1 MNTKVLVAFLILA
14 STVFTSFGQKKGK
27 ELLDSMLGKL
37 PVAKEDTN
45 KVKLLTQIGQKYTRS
60 NPHEGVKYLMEA
72 IKLAK
77 KITYRDGIS
86 NGYYRL
92 GNLYSFALIKPDSA
106 LYCYEEALK
115 IEREKGDKEGIAS
128 LLTNM
133 GGVYN
138 GLSNFPKGLELLFQG
153 LKLFEENGNKH
164 GQANCYIN
172 IANVFLEKKEYDNSL
187 LYYQKALQLYTSTK
201 NDMGIALAVGNMG
214 DIYFL
219 KNDYAKAKTH
229 VEKAMKI
236 YQEIGDSAGL
246 ERNISNMGA
255 IFLKQKNYKLAL
267 EKIYHGLEIAQ
278 KNDYY
283 DAIGYEQALLAETY
297 LVIASDA
304 AGNATIPA
312 SLTKAKALELA
323 RSFADSAIVVLN
335 EIGDLAAL
343 SETYGHLGKI
353 QFMQGDYKNAYTSL
367 DYFKQLND
375 SVFNTDRDKKLTQTA
390 MQYEFDK
397 KEAAAKAE
405 QERKDAQQRIIRYSI
420 LAGLLGALIF
430 LIVVYRQRNKIAKEK
445 KRSEELLLN
454 ILPAEVAEEL
464 KEKGSADAKH
474 IDEVTVLFT
483 DFKGFTQLSEKLSP
497 TELVAEINECFSAFD
512 HIMEKYGVEKIK
524 TIGDAYMAAGGLPT
538 PNNTHP
544 DDVVRAALDIQ
555 AFMHEHKKQKEAQG
569 KLFFEIRIG
578 IHTGPVVA
586 GIVGVKKFQYDI
598 WGDTVNTASRMES
611 SGEAGRVNVSGTTY
625 ELVKDKFTF
634 EHRGK
639 ITAKGKGEIDMYF
652 VEG

>member
-1 MNTKVLVAFLILA
+1 MNTKVLVVFLTLA
-14 STVFTSFGQKKGK
+14 STVFTSYGQKKAQRNT
-27 ELLDSMLGKL
+27 DSL
-37 PVAKEDTN
+37 VAVVPTMKEDTL
-45 KVKLLTQIGQKYTRS
+45 KVLILKEISFNYYRS
-60 NPHEGVKYLMEA
+60 NPDKGLEYGRQALTLAE
-72 IKLAK
+72 KLKWKKGIADAYNSVASNYFAK
-77 KITYRDGIS
+77 S
-86 NGYYRL
+86 E
-92 GNLYSFALIKPDSA
+92 FAPALEYFTKASA
-106 LYCYEEALK
+106 LYVAIGNRNEAAKTLINIGSVYVVQANYPKALENYLQALK
-115 IEREKGDKEGIAS
+115 LA
-128 LLTNM
+128 
-133 GGVYN
+133 
-138 GLSNFPKGLELLFQG
+138 
-153 LKLFEENGNKH
+153 EEQQNLN
-164 GQANCYIN
+164 AISAISAN
-172 IANVFLEKKEYDNSL
+172 IATIYNNL
-187 LYYQKALQLYTSTK
+187 
-201 NDMGIALAVGNMG
+201 GN
-214 DIYFL
+214 
-219 KNDYAKAKTH
+219 N
-229 VEKAMKI
+229 
-236 YQEIGDSAGL
+236 
-246 ERNISNMGA
+246 
-255 IFLKQKNYKLAL
+255 
-267 EKIYHGLEIAQ
+267 
-278 KNDYY
+278 
-283 DAIGYEQALLAETY
+283 
-297 LVIASDA
+297 
-304 AGNATIPA
+304 
-312 SLTKAKALELA
+312 AKALEYNKKAGEICKKLGDTYGEVQVLA
-323 RSFADSAIVVLN
+323 NTASIYYENNELSNSLEYNLKALKIAQENNYKNVVGAIYGNIGNIYLKMKEFDLSINNNLQAVAIGKELKDDAMIALGYGNLAGVYLDMATDSNQNLANKNAILLTAKMYADSANILN
-335 EIGDLAAL
+335 KDVGDLRNTSANYLKMSEIELKLGNYKAAYENYRKHAIL
-343 SETYGHLGKI
+343 K
-353 QFMQGDYKNAYTSL
+353 
-367 DYFKQLND
+367 D
-375 SVFNTDRDKKLTQTA
+375 SIFNIEKDKKITQTA

-397 KEAAAKAE
+397 KEAATKAE

-512 HIMEKYGVEKIK
+512 HIMQKYGVEKIK

-555 AFMHEHKKQKEAQG
+555 AFMHEHKIQKEAQG
-569 KLFFEIRIG
+569 KLYFEIRIG

-611 SGEAGRVNVSGTTY
+611 SGEVGRVNVSGATY